1 MTTTSVE
8 NYLKAIYKL
17 SVPLDSEEKVKP
29 KSIANHLEVSLPSV
43 TSMMKS
49 LRADHLVHY
58 ESYRGVRLTEEG
70 EKKALRVVR
79 KHRLVE
85 MFLVETLNF
94 PWSEVHAE
102 AELLEHAISDRLEA
116 SIAEFLGHPR
126 FDPHGDPIPT
136 VDGQLHR
143 RELRVLSEME
153 KGETATIARVLSQKV
168 QVLKHLTTLGL
179 IPGATF
185 RIENKLSFDGQM
197 KIYCEKGVCE
207 ISQTLATMLLVEMD

>member
-17 SVPLDSEEKVKP
+17 SGPLADDEKVKP
-29 KSIANHLEVSLPSV
+29 KAIADHLEVSLPSV

-49 LRADHLVHY
+49 LRADLLVHY
-58 ESYRGVRLTEEG
+58 ESYRGVRLTCEG

-85 MFLVETLNF
+85 MFLVETLSF

-116 SIAEFLGHPR
+116 SIAEFLGHPK

-136 VDGQLHR
+136 VDGELTR
-143 RELRVLSEME
+143 RELRVLSELE
-153 KGETATIARVLSQKV
+153 IGDNAKIARVLSQKV
-168 QVLKHLTTLGL
+168 DVLKHLTILEL
-179 IPGATF
+179 VPGATF
-185 RIENKLSFDGQM
+185 HVENKLSFDGQM
-197 KIYCEKGVCE
+197 TVKTGKGVCE
-207 ISQTLATMLLVEMD
+207 ISQTLAAVLLVEMS

>member
-1 MTTTSVE
+1 MTTISVE

-17 SVPLDSEEKVKP
+17 SVSLEPEEKVKP
-29 KSIANHLEVSLPSV
+29 KAIATHLEVSLPSV

-49 LRADHLVHY
+49 LRADYLVHY
-58 ESYRGVRLTEEG
+58 ESYRGVRLTEAG

-102 AELLEHAISDRLEA
+102 AELLEHAVSDRLEA
-116 SIAEFLGHPR
+116 AICAFLGQPK

-136 VDGQLHR
+136 VDGQLYR
-143 RELRVLSEME
+143 RELRVLSELE
-153 KGETATIARVLSQKV
+153 KGEEGTIARVLSQKV
-168 QVLKHLTTLGL
+168 KVLEYLTTIGL
-179 IPGATF
+179 VPGTEF
-185 RIENKLSFDGQM
+185 KIENKLSFDGQM
-197 KIYCEKGVCE
+197 TLSSEKGIVE
-207 ISQTLATMLLVEMD
+207 ISQTLAAMLLVEK